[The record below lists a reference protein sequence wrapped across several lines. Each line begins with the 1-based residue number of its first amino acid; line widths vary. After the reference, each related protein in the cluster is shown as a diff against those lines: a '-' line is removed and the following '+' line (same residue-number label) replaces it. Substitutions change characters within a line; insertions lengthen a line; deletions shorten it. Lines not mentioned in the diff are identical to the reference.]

1 MITGFAR
8 SLSSIV
14 PSTCTSHCSYRP
26 HLLVFGTF
34 QDRAHECPES
44 LEEKNRTLSLLLA
57 KYKDICITT
66 PQGELIHPV
75 NTLIAEGPGRQ
86 SKSIELGQ
94 LITSS
99 PGTIVKFDLPV
110 KWFLFQ
116 LNISK
121 LGRAKPYKILRR
133 NECLEVGRDLHMTP
147 EDVEGALM
155 HFDGLGML
163 FYFPSALPN
172 IVFTHPEPLLNK
184 VSKLISL
191 SFLTT
196 LADLPNLHMS
206 LLPNAF
212 DKFKNEGLFTDELVK
227 KVLDEQTEIFS
238 PHDFIN
244 LLKYLL
250 VIAEIPPKSSA
261 YSVVQYF
268 MPCVLPW
275 KQLSDDQ
282 REHFNKNLDP
292 IILSWD
298 KEPIPYG
305 LFPALI
311 NVLTTCQVEPKFI
324 LKKPDDIF
332 QQRRNTVCFECS
344 SSGWLLL
351 VDCTYYIEVYY
362 TGLVKHCPGILK
374 AISEGIR
381 TAIERYHYQLS
392 CLEDLKQGFHCERC
406 KDIDYV
412 HYDNDDIYT
421 TCQGHDSLI
430 SSDRKCPWFTGEFI

>member
-14 PSTCTSHCSYRP
+14 PTTCTSYCSYRP

-44 LEEKNRTLSLLLA
+44 LEEKNRTLNSSLA

-75 NTLIAEGPGRQ
+75 NTLISEGPGRQ
-86 SKSIELGQ
+86 SKSIELSQ

-99 PGTIVKFDLPV
+99 PGTMVKFDLPV

-121 LGRAKPYKILRR
+121 LGQATPYNILNR
-133 NECLEVGRDLHMTP
+133 NKCLEVGNDLHMTP

-155 HFDGLGML
+155 HFDALGML
-163 FYFPSALPN
+163 FYFPLVLPN

-184 VSKLISL
+184 VSKLTSL

-196 LADLPNLHMS
+196 LGDLPTLHMS

-212 DKFKNEGLFTDELVK
+212 DKFKKEGLFTNDLVK
-227 KVLDEQTEIFS
+227 MLLDEQTEIFS

-250 VIAEIPPKSSA
+250 IIAEIPPSKSSA
-261 YSVVQYF
+261 HSVVQYF

-275 KQLSDDQ
+275 KQLSDNQ
-282 REHFNKNLDP
+282 HQHFTKNLDP

-311 NVLTTCQVEPKFI
+311 NFLTTCQVKPIFS
-324 LKKPDDIF
+324 LKKPDNVF
-332 QQRRNTVCFECS
+332 QQQRNTICFECS

-362 TGLVKHCPGILK
+362 TGLVKHCPDILK
-374 AISEGIR
+374 AISEGIE

-392 CLEDLKQGFHCERC
+392 CLKELKQGFYCERC

-412 HYDNDDIYT
+412 HHDDDIYL
-421 TCQGHDSLI
+421 TCQGHDSMI
-430 SSDRKCPWFTGEFI
+430 SCHRKCPWFTGEFI

>member
-1 MITGFAR
+1 MHCLCRLESRILTHYCNTIYKSFYLFRLIDELRSCPNTGFVLAGRHFKIQETRELTNIDMITGFAR
-8 SLSSIV
+8 SLSSVV
-14 PSTCTSHCSYRP
+14 PTTCTSYCSYRP

-44 LEEKNRTLSLLLA
+44 LDEKNRTLNSSLA
-57 KYKDICITT
+57 KFKDICITT

-75 NTLIAEGPGRQ
+75 NTLISEGPGRQ
-86 SKSIELGQ
+86 SKSIELNQ

-99 PGTIVKFDLPV
+99 PGTMVKFDLPV

-121 LGRAKPYKILRR
+121 LGQATSYNIINR
-133 NECLEVGRDLHMTP
+133 NKCLEVGNDLHMTP
-147 EDVEGALM
+147 EDVEGALI

-163 FYFPSALPN
+163 FYFPSVLPN

-196 LADLPNLHMS
+196 LGDLPTLHMY

-212 DKFKNEGLFTDELVK
+212 DKFKKEGLFTDDLVK
-227 KVLDEQTEIFS
+227 MLLDEQTEIFS
-238 PHDFIN
+238 PHDFIK

-250 VIAEIPPKSSA
+250 IIAEILPSKSSA
-261 YSVVQYF
+261 HSVVQYF

-275 KQLSDDQ
+275 KQLSDNQ
-282 REHFNKNLDP
+282 RQHFTKNFDP
-292 IILSWD
+292 VILSWD

-311 NVLTTCQVEPKFI
+311 NFLTTRQVKPIFS
-324 LKKPDDIF
+324 LKKPDNVF
-332 QQRRNTVCFECS
+332 QQQRNTICFECS

-362 TGLVKHCPGILK
+362 TGLLKHCP
-374 AISEGIR
+374 
-381 TAIERYHYQLS
+381 
-392 CLEDLKQGFHCERC
+392 
-406 KDIDYV
+406 
-412 HYDNDDIYT
+412 DNFKSY
-421 TCQGHDSLI
+421 
-430 SSDRKCPWFTGEFI
+430 F